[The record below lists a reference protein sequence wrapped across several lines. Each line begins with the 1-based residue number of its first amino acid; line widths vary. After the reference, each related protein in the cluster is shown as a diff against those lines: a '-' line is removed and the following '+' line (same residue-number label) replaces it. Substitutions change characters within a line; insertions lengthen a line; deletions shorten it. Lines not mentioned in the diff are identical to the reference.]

1 MAFRP
6 RQLTDSCRDSCLHA
20 AADKLHRA
28 CCRRA
33 SCLFYAFCDH
43 ILLIC
48 ICKNNIKSIL
58 TAVLLES
65 RYLLAGTPF
74 TCGLLSASLEELL
87 EEEEPEE
94 ELEEEL
100 EEEDEGAES
109 AAPCASIWSA
119 TAARSGL
126 SVRSTDSHLAAIL
139 GRPLRVWRQ
148 MRGKVAVLA

>member
-74 TCGLLSASLEELL
+74 TCGLLSASLEELWQ
-87 EEEEPEE
+87 
-94 ELEEEL
+94 
-100 EEEDEGAES
+100 AQ
-109 AAPCASIWSA
+109 ASQAKSQRICIMA
-119 TAARSGL
+119 CERARASMSQL
-126 SVRSTDSHLAAIL
+126 LTC
-139 GRPLRVWRQ
+139 
-148 MRGKVAVLA
+148 